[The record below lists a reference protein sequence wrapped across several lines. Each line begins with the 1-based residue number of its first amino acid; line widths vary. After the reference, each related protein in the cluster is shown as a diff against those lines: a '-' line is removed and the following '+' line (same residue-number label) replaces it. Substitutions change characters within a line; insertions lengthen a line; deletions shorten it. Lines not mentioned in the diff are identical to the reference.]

1 MDWIQDYFKE
11 WGGVVLTFFESF
23 FRKVGEYMP
32 NIIGAIL
39 VMVIGLIVAKS
50 FRVLGKKVLKISGF
64 AALGEKVK
72 FNEIMKKVGIEK
84 GLDDIM
90 AALVYYIVLM
100 VFIVS
105 AAEILGIK
113 VVLET
118 LNKFI
123 LYLPHVLGAFII
135 LVITLVVAKYIKDI
149 SASGLSKLNIGYAWL
164 LSSSLEIII
173 VAFGI
178 LIALNELGLD
188 MNVFMTNITIII
200 AGVVLVVVLS
210 IGLGSRSIVSNILA
224 RYYINQ
230 LFSIGDEVTLAG
242 KKGHITKITPISV
255 VLKTDQGEEI
265 HIPNETIIKEG
276 SQAAKSRDV

>member
-1 MDWIQDYFKE
+1 MDWLQNYFKE
-11 WGGVVLTFFESF
+11 WSEVVLTFFESL
-23 FRKVGEYMP
+23 FRKLGEYVP
-32 NIIGAIL
+32 NIFGAIL
-39 VMVIGLIVAKS
+39 VMLIGLIVATI
-50 FRVLGKKVLKISGF
+50 FRELGKKVLKIFGL

-105 AAEILGIK
+105 AAEILGIR

-123 LYLPHVLGAFII
+123 LYLPHVLGAFIV

-149 SASGLSKLNIGYAWL
+149 SASALSNLNIGYAWL
-164 LSSSLEIII
+164 VSSSLEIII
-173 VAFGI
+173 VAFGV
-178 LIALNELGLD
+178 LIALNELGLE
-188 MNVFMTNITIII
+188 MTIFMTNITIII

-230 LFSIGDEVTLAG
+230 LFSVGDEVTLAG
-242 KKGHITKITPISV
+242 KKGKITKITPISV
-255 VLKTDQGEEI
+255 VLKTDQGEEVY
-265 HIPNETIIKEG
+265 IPNETIIKEG
-276 SQAAKSRDV
+276 SMAAKSKEG